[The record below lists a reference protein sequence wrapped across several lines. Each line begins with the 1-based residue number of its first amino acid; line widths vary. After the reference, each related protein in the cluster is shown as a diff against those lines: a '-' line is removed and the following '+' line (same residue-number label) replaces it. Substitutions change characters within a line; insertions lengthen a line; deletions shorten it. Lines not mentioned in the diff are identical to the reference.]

1 MSYLI
6 AVPDLMAHATTE
18 LSSIGSALTAAN
30 AAAAVPTTGVLAAG
44 ADDVSAAVASLFAGH
59 AQAYQ
64 SLGGQVAAFHQ
75 QFLEGLRGA
84 SGAYVAAEAANV
96 WPLQDLLGLINAP
109 TQALLG
115 RPLIGNGTNIGT
127 DTSQ

>member
-44 ADDVSAAVASLFAGH
+44 ADEVSAA
-59 AQAYQ
+59 
-64 SLGGQVAAFHQ
+64 
-75 QFLEGLRGA
+75 
-84 SGAYVAAEAANV
+84 
-96 WPLQDLLGLINAP
+96 I
-109 TQALLG
+109 T
-115 RPLIGNGTNIGT
+115 
-127 DTSQ
+127 